1 MIVNTKWKVSEHD
14 WASPHVIIFS
24 NESPEQYVGS
34 KMSTDKIVDVEL
46 RKFTARLDSGAEDPP
61 TTIAELRDFSTVIAY
76 EWRLQPS
83 LYIVFLRYI
92 IPPFTFSAP
101 FQPPFRRIH
110 SGPP

>member
-61 TTIAELRDFSTVIAY
+61 TTIAELRDFSTVVAY
-76 EWRLQPS
+76 E
-83 LYIVFLRYI
+83 
-92 IPPFTFSAP
+92 
-101 FQPPFRRIH
+101 
-110 SGPP
+110 